1 MDGETFHPRPSSR
14 AGIARVPS
22 VAMPPRPGSPVWF
35 SALIDRVWAADMR
48 DNVPSP
54 MPSPLNSPIVDSA
67 LRLFRTQAVGGLD
80 VVDRGHGVSV
90 N

>member
-1 MDGETFHPRPSSR
+1 L
-14 AGIARVPS
+14 
-22 VAMPPRPGSPVWF
+22 
-35 SALIDRVWAADMR
+35 ALIDRVWAADKR